1 MDTNNDEEVISNTQK
16 ETVDLDTTEESYEE
30 SVEDIRAKL
39 AKAEELANNYKI
51 RAEKAERHGKKDVV
65 ETPRNQTT
73 NSLEDTYALIR
84 ANVPQEDISDV
95 REYAQFKGISIAE
108 ALNTGAVRSILAE
121 KSEQRTVANATNTGT
136 SKRSSGKISDEALL
150 ANANAGK
157 INDNPDEINRL
168 VQLKLKQG
176 AGRR

>member
-1 MDTNNDEEVISNTQK
+1 MDTNNDEEVILNTQE

-39 AKAEELANNYKI
+39 AKAEELAKNYKI
-51 RAEKAERHGKKDVV
+51 RAEKAERHGKTDVL
-65 ETPRNQTT
+65 ETSKNQST
-73 NSLEDTYALIR
+73 NSLEDTYALIK

-121 KSEQRTVANATNTGT
+121 KAEQRTVAVATNTGT

-157 INDNPDEINRL
+157 IPEDQASIDRL
-168 VQLKLKQG
+168 VALKMKQG

>member
-1 MDTNNDEEVISNTQK
+1 MDTNNDEEVISNTQE
-16 ETVDLDTTEESYEE
+16 ETVDLYTTEESYEE

-39 AKAEELANNYKI
+39 AKAEELAKNYKI
-51 RAEKAERHGKKDVV
+51 RAEKAEKGRKEVG
-65 ETPRNQTT
+65 ETSHTPNT
-73 NSLEDTYALIR
+73 NSLEDTYALIK
-84 ANVPQEDISDV
+84 ANVSQEDISDV

-121 KSEQRTVANATNTGT
+121 KSEQRTVASATNTGT

-157 INDNPDEINRL
+157 IPEDQASIDRL
-168 VQLKLKQG
+168 VALKMKQG